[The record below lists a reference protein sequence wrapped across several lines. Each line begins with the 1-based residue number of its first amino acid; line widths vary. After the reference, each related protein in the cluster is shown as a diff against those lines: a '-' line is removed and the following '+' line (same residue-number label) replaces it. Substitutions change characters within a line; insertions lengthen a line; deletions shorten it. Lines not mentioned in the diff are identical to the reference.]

1 MREGKEYILYLFVF
15 INVYKKALLN
25 LSKPIN
31 KSGFNSGIKMA
42 SQQNLINLLNLP
54 GTLKKIAEKVFDSEP
69 LTTGD
74 ALELYNCSNLAFLGV
89 LATEVKRKLSGDY
102 VYFNQNFH
110 LEPTNICV
118 NHCKFCSYRRREGQN
133 GAWECSIEDIIAEVE
148 KYTTKGA
155 TEVHI
160 VGGVHPNRDVNF
172 YVDMLKAIKQ
182 AAPKLHIKAFTAV
195 EIDQMCQMGK
205 TTVEEGLQKLKAAG
219 LESMPGGGAEIFDE
233 TIRAEICPDKTG
245 STEWLKIH
253 ATAHQMGI
261 PTNAT
266 MLYGLLENYEHR
278 VDHLNRL
285 RELQKQTNGFNAFI
299 PLKFKRENNAYS
311 HIKESTL
318 TEDLKNYAV
327 SRIFLNNIPHLKA
340 YWPMIGKQAAQLS
353 LNFGVDD
360 LDGTIDDSTKIYS
373 MAGGEENPSAS
384 RAELVKIIKDVKL
397 VPVER
402 DTLYNILETF

>member
-1 MREGKEYILYLFVF
+1 MDVNQI
-15 INVYKKALLN
+15 IYKSLK
-25 LSKPIN
+25 I
-31 KSGFNSGIKMA
+31 
-42 SQQNLINLLNLP
+42 P
-54 GTLKKIAEKVFDSEP
+54 GSLKRIAEKIFDSEQI
-69 LTTGD
+69 TIAD
-74 ALELYNCSNLAFLGV
+74 ALELYNSSNLAMLGV
-89 LATEVKRKLSGDY
+89 LASAVKKRLSGEY
-102 VYFNQNFH
+102 VFFNQNFH

-118 NHCKFCSYRRREGQN
+118 NHCKFCSYRRREGQK
-133 GAWECSIEDIIAEVE
+133 GAWECSIEDIIADVE
-148 KYTTKGA
+148 RFTAKGA

-160 VGGVHPNRDVNF
+160 VGGVHPSRDINF
-172 YVDMLKAIKQ
+172 YVDMLKSIKKS
-182 AAPKLHIKAFTAV
+182 APNLHIKAFTAV
-195 EIDQMCQMGK
+195 EIDQMCQMG
-205 TTVEEGLQKLKAAG
+205 TISVEEGLQKLIDAG

-245 STEWLKIH
+245 SAEWLRIH
-253 ATAHQMGI
+253 SVAHKMGI

-285 RELQKQTNGFNAFI
+285 RELQKKTNGFNAFI

-311 HIKESTL
+311 HVKESTL
-318 TEDLKNYAV
+318 IEDLKNYAV
-327 SRIFLNNIPHLKA
+327 SRIFLDNIPHLKA

-384 RAELVKIIKDVKL
+384 RAELIQMIKDVKL
-397 VPVER
+397 IPVER
-402 DTLYNILETF
+402 DTLYNIIETF